1 MLNNQIKVQFVGT
14 NRLLPYKQD
23 YLALMD
29 EISRSIVEIAING
42 REKTKP
48 ILLIDGEPLIFPRT
62 INVIQGK
69 KGSHKSRLAEVLSA
83 SFIRKAPYID
93 ILSNLIK
100 PLEFTRLDYSTDY
113 KVIYIDTERDKV
125 EQLPDSFQ
133 SIKTLSQMS
142 DINEFREAF
151 TITSVLTFRRNS
163 RVEALRDYLIKEFE
177 NVSKEEPTNYVVV
190 LDVVSDFML
199 NFNDI
204 ESTYGL
210 MDLLIEWIDQYGVTF
225 ICTIHENPEGN
236 KARGHLGTEISNKAS
251 SVLQVSLHTKSNNPE
266 YLKITCMKSR
276 SSAKFKQIFA
286 RFNSETLGLVRF
298 DPNETSM
305 VKAPSN
311 LKAAPMEVVQY
322 LEEILEVGEDYLKT
336 NIFRLIKNKFNVK
349 DRTIETRLKDITD
362 NKSTF
367 KFKDEPY
374 LLTTR
379 IENKVKKYK
388 LERKI

>member
-42 REKTKP
+42 KEKTKP
-48 ILLIDGEPLIFPRT
+48 ILLIDGEPLIFPKT

-69 KGSHKSRLAEVLSA
+69 TGTHKSRLAEVLSA
-83 SFIRKAPYID
+83 SFLIKAPLNDVLRNVI
-93 ILSNLIK
+93 N
-100 PLEFTRLDYSTDY
+100 PLEFTRLEYLSEY
-113 KVIYIDTERDKV
+113 RVVYIDTERDYN
-125 EQLPDSFQ
+125 ELLPDTFN
-133 SIKTLSQMS
+133 SIRTLSQIQDIDDFTDKFTMS
-142 DINEFREAF
+142 
-151 TITSVLTFRRNS
+151 SVLRIS
-163 RVEALRDYLIKEFE
+163 RTDRLDAICALLDRESKKYSKDEKTNLI
-177 NVSKEEPTNYVVV
+177 VV
-190 LDVVSDFML
+190 LDVISDL
-199 NFNDI
+199 TINFNDI
-204 ESTYGL
+204 ESTNVFSDFL
-210 MDLLIEWIDQYGVTF
+210 TKMNNIYGVTF
-225 ICTIHENPEGN
+225 ICIIHENPEGN

-251 SVLQVSLHTKSNNPE
+251 TVLQVALNGKKNAPDH
-266 YLKITCMKSR
+266 LKITCLKSR
-276 SSAKFKQIFA
+276 NSEKGKEIFA
-286 RFNSETLGLVRF
+286 SYSPEHSRLIRFIP
-298 DPNETSM
+298 DETSM